1 MGARP
6 CQRSDD
12 DLEWGVIPAHRV
24 NRDPDGTFAD
34 RANRPDVHGLCRLL
48 RLFLLHLDRGPAGV
62 VAANRAGVMR
72 LLGLVAMRARLK
84 GGERQRVM
92 SATIA
97 LPSMRDLPLG
107 NTH

>member
-6 CQRSDD
+6 RQRSQYYF
-12 DLEWGVIPAHRV
+12 EGRVIPAHRV
-24 NRDPDGTFAD
+24 NGDPDGTLTD
-34 RANRPDVHGLCRLL
+34 CANRPDVHGLCRLL